1 MYNPATRGVTPPLPN
16 QVHAAPDR
24 INQKATPEKNKTS
37 CLLVYRQPSRVSALV
52 LTCSGHNAPC
62 TSGKET
68 TLSAIRI
75 EMSSGT
81 GFKYFQPWLR
91 GKEELLLTVVNED
104 LGWRSPGFVVSRA
117 SSYSSTSSC
126 NSSDASPSSS
136 SPSLASQS
144 SSPLAGEPL
153 GLQDTQSHTKT
164 KPHHAR
170 EPSSEEHL
178 LPASPS
184 EREIAVPEVNCT
196 LFLLAGYVKYG
207 RPYAWIRSNH
217 ERLVNI
223 GGTDSMIKDTPMKLK
238 SITDWQTQGIRVW
251 DVISELVCLCTVPS
265 PSNPFALDMR
275 YIKSLPLPDRFLVT
289 GGLLNFLEMYVVYGN
304 RDELHYDKVVEEV
317 KPLRRLHVQ
326 SLLELQQHRENTRI
340 ASSPTVQDSSGEE

>member
-1 MYNPATRGVTPPLPN
+1 LCKRKLQHFLSDLA
-16 QVHAAPDR
+16 
-24 INQKATPEKNKTS
+24 
-37 CLLVYRQPSRVSALV
+37 LLGSLQ
-52 LTCSGHNAPC
+52 
-62 TSGKET
+62 
-68 TLSAIRI
+68 
-75 EMSSGT
+75 

-104 LGWRSPGFVVSRA
+104 LVSFCRQNKIN
-117 SSYSSTSSC
+117 TSACTVTLVTSFC
-126 NSSDASPSSS
+126 I
-136 SPSLASQS
+136 
-144 SSPLAGEPL
+144 
-153 GLQDTQSHTKT
+153 H
-164 KPHHAR
+164 R

-223 GGTDSMIKDTPMKLK
+223 GGTDSMVKDTPMKLK
-238 SITDWQTQGIRVW
+238 SIADWQTRGIRVW
-251 DVISELVCLCTVPS
+251 DVVSELVCLCTVPS

-275 YIKSLPLPDRFLVT
+275 YIKSLPVPDRFLVT
-289 GGLLNFLEMYVVYGN
+289 GALLNFLEMYVIYGN
-304 RDELHYDKVVEEV
+304 RDELHYDKVAEEV

-326 SLLELQQHRENTRI
+326 SLLELQRLRESSGS
-340 ASSPTVQDSSGEE
+340 ASSHTAQDSSAEE

>member
-1 MYNPATRGVTPPLPN
+1 
-16 QVHAAPDR
+16 
-24 INQKATPEKNKTS
+24 
-37 CLLVYRQPSRVSALV
+37 
-52 LTCSGHNAPC
+52 
-62 TSGKET
+62 
-68 TLSAIRI
+68 
-75 EMSSGT
+75 MSSKREREQRRRLQHFLSDLALLGSLQ

-117 SSYSSTSSC
+117 SSHSSTSSC
-126 NSSDASPSSS
+126 NSSDVSPSSS
-136 SPSLASQS
+136 SPSLDSRS
-144 SSPLAGEPL
+144 SSPLPGEPP
-153 GLQDTQSHTKT
+153 GPRDPPPPSPPPPPRAHTHAKA
-164 KPHHAR
+164 KPQAAR
-170 EPSSEEHL
+170 EASGAEHL

-223 GGTDSMIKDTPMKLK
+223 GGTDSMVKDTPMKLK
-238 SITDWQTQGIRVW
+238 AIADWQTRGIRVW
-251 DVISELVCLCTVPS
+251 DIISELVCLCTVPS
-265 PSNPFALDMR
+265 PSNPFALDVR

-289 GGLLNFLEMYVVYGN
+289 GALLNFLEMYVVYGN

-326 SLLELQQHRENTRI
+326 ALLELQRHRE
-340 ASSPTVQDSSGEE
+340 SSWTAGSPAEQDSSGEERL